1 MVVGPVVWPEWVPFA
16 QGNRGSP
23 LATAQSHRRVG
34 DWLSEKVTSLGVV
47 FAKLKAEEIVRRRS
61 ACLI

>member
-1 MVVGPVVWPEWVPFA
+1 MVVGPIVWPEWTPFA
-16 QGNRGSP
+16 QGNRGSQW
-23 LATAQSHRRVG
+23 ATPPSRRRVG

-47 FAKLKAEEIVRRRS
+47 FTKLKAEEIVRRRS